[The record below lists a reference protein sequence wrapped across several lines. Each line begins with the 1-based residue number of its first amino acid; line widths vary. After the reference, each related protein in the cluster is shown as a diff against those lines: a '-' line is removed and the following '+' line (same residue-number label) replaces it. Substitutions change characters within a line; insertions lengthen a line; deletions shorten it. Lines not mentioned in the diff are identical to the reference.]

1 MEKENQKSRE
11 GTEQKLLKAVNEL
24 IEEDGFEK
32 LGINAIAAKAG
43 VSKMLIYRYFGSL
56 DGLITAYIQ
65 QYDYWINFN
74 IEFPDKEHLGT
85 FIKNMFRQ
93 QITMLR
99 NNYTLKRLYRWEL
112 MTNNSFIKELRDK
125 REEKGLLITDTVSK
139 LSHHPQKEIA
149 AIATLISSSISYLI
163 LLEENCQYYNGINI
177 QDESGWE
184 QIEDGINVLVD
195 LWLSK

>member
-125 REEKGLLITDTVSK
+125 REEKGLLITDAVSK
-139 LSHHPQKEIA
+139 LSHHPKKEIA